1 FARIRAGSVAKPH
14 NHIASCPSIET
25 VGARD
30 VATARGCA
38 SHTFRQSKYKNGP
51 YGAAIQRESRA
62 HSCIAATL
70 AAPSQT
76 KSASCARIAC
86 NSVRIRSR
94 SFHKQATR
102 LSTGR
107 GRGNMDELIGQL
119 ATKAGIDTAVAEKT
133 VGIVLGFL
141 RNEGPSD
148 KVQAL
153 IDQIPG
159 AEAAIAASSSNGG
172 LSRLMGGGLMALGT
186 KLMALGLGMNE
197 IQSIARELFRF
208 GRDKIGAD
216 QMGEIIS
223 GTPGLSQ
230 FA

>member
-1 FARIRAGSVAKPH
+1 
-14 NHIASCPSIET
+14 
-25 VGARD
+25 
-30 VATARGCA
+30 
-38 SHTFRQSKYKNGP
+38 
-51 YGAAIQRESRA
+51 
-62 HSCIAATL
+62 
-70 AAPSQT
+70 
-76 KSASCARIAC
+76 
-86 NSVRIRSR
+86 
-94 SFHKQATR
+94 
-102 LSTGR
+102 
-107 GRGNMDELIGQL
+107 MDELIGQL
-119 ATKAGIDTAVAEKT
+119 AAKAGIDSVVAEKT
-133 VGIVLGFL
+133 IGIVLGFL

-148 KVQAL
+148 KVQVL

-159 AEAAIAASSSNGG
+159 AEAAIAASSSNSG

-186 KLMALGLGMNE
+186 GMNE

>member
-1 FARIRAGSVAKPH
+1 VPLILFSDLRQKNRGRSAITLH
-14 NHIASCPSIET
+14 ET
-25 VGARD
+25 G
-30 VATARGCA
+30 
-38 SHTFRQSKYKNGP
+38 
-51 YGAAIQRESRA
+51 I

-70 AAPSQT
+70 AARIENHDTLMCGDRLYFRSQAL
-76 KSASCARIAC
+76 KINRQVNDPAKA
-86 NSVRIRSR
+86 
-94 SFHKQATR
+94 
-102 LSTGR
+102 GW
-107 GRGNMDELIGQL
+107 GRGNMDELIGRL
-119 ATKAGIDTAVAEKT
+119 ASKAGIDSAVAEKT

-172 LSRLMGGGLMALGT
+172 FSRLMGGGVMAVGT
-186 KLMALGLGMNE
+186 RLMALGLSMSE
-197 IQSIARELFRF
+197 IQNVARELFRF